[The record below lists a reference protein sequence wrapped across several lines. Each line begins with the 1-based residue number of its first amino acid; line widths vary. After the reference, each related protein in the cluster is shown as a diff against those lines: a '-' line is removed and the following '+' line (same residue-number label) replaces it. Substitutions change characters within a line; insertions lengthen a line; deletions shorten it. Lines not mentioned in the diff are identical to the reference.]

1 MRPQC
6 QSYIDQRQAKAR
18 AKYEKQSDKVQ
29 IELLRCALVDPI
41 NLFDDEGRLLAI
53 KDIPEDTRRAISQV
67 DVTTI
72 FEGKGEERAA
82 VGTTTRIRMVDKKGS
97 LDSLARIYGMFQ
109 QEKIDVGGVA
119 ELMKIVSG
127 SKNESTIGRIT
138 KEDGRAGLMIE
149 TKQVE
154 RAKPVDLTRGPLQ
167 VQQDAADATF
177 EPVDEDDRCPPQF

>member
-1 MRPQC
+1 
-6 QSYIDQRQAKAR
+6 
-18 AKYEKQSDKVQ
+18 
-29 IELLRCALVDPI
+29 
-41 NLFDDEGRLLAI
+41 
-53 KDIPEDTRRAISQV
+53 
-67 DVTTI
+67 
-72 FEGKGEERAA
+72 
-82 VGTTTRIRMVDKKGS
+82 
-97 LDSLARIYGMFQ
+97 MFQ